1 MSAFADQ
8 FSLQE
13 NGRNVKD
20 FLKKTENQKTAVIT
34 PVRLK
39 LRFQVMYAL
48 CSEWHCDFYFFSL
61 PVCCFE
67 ASLRNLTPTL
77 NL

>member
-20 FLKKTENQKTAVIT
+20 FLKKTENQKAAAIN

-39 LRFQVMYAL
+39 RHSPIIYVFLR
-48 CSEWHCDFYFFSL
+48 ERHCDFYFFSL
-61 PVCCFE
+61 PVGCFG
-67 ASLRNLTPTL
+67 ASLRNLAPTL

>member
-13 NGRNVKD
+13 NSRNVKD
-20 FLKKTENQKTAVIT
+20 FLKKAGNQKTAAIN

-48 CSEWHCDFYFFSL
+48 SSEWHSDFYFFSL

-67 ASLRNLTPTL
+67 ASLRNLAPTL

>member
-8 FSLQE
+8 SSLQE